1 MPQQLA
7 AAAPKRAAESAT
19 EMVQVVLPNDA
30 NPLGFILGGTVMHL
44 IDIAGAIACHRH
56 TRTLLVTAAVDG
68 LQFLHPIKVGDLI
81 ILKARV
87 TAAWSTSLEV
97 EVEVFSEETLTGLR
111 RMTSRAYLTFVSID
125 RDGRRVPIPPL
136 VLDTEEDRQRAAEAD
151 HRRAERLAARQMLEA
166 RCR

>member
-1 MPQQLA
+1 MD
-7 AAAPKRAAESAT
+7 PKRPSESFT
-19 EMVQVVLPNDA
+19 ELVQVVLPNDA

-44 IDIAGAIACHRH
+44 IDIAGAIACSRH

-87 TAAWSTSLEV
+87 TAAWTTSLEV
-97 EVEVFSEETLTGLR
+97 EVEVFSEEITTGVR

-125 RDGRRVPIPPL
+125 RDGQRIQIPGL
-136 VLDTEEDRQRAAEAD
+136 ILETEAEQRKAADADR
-151 HRRAERLAARQMLEA
+151 
-166 RCR
+166 